1 MNRTR
6 SWGLAAAASV
16 IAGLC
21 GSGSPAWAEV
31 GVPVATVQAVAADA
45 QFLEYAPPPAAPGV
59 VCLIDSGVDPN
70 PDTTPI
76 LVGSDA
82 LQAGTDTADE
92 LSKLSPRVQPGN
104 HPDGHG
110 TYMAMIMAAP
120 VNGWGMVGI
129 APTSVRVYSVK
140 ALAAGRTRFSF
151 AVYANS
157 IVHCVDGSGR
167 RVRDESRQFESGIGH
182 SANVGRCRDDSRR
195 GRMTPPSLA

>member
-1 MNRTR
+1 M
-6 SWGLAAAASV
+6 
-16 IAGLC
+16 
-21 GSGSPAWAEV
+21 
-31 GVPVATVQAVAADA
+31 
-45 QFLEYAPPPAAPGV
+45 

-82 LQAGTDTADE
+82 LQAGTDTNDE

-120 VNGWGMVGI
+120 VNGWGMAGI

-140 ALAAGRTRFSF
+140 AVGCGQPSSHSPATRTP
-151 AVYANS
+151 
-157 IVHCVDGSGR
+157 IVHCMTGPGGVSRYLSREPEFGISGTSQIVGLDGSRTPR
-167 RVRDESRQFESGIGH
+167 RCCHTHTAR
-182 SANVGRCRDDSRR
+182 
-195 GRMTPPSLA
+195 T